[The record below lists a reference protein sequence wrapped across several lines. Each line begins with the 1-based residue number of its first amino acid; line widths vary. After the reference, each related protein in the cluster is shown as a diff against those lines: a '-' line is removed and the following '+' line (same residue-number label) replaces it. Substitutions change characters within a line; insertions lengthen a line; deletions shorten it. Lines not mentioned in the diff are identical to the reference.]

1 LAQQLRMIQLTEA
14 KCHVVQRPL
23 REIIEEIKEIKLD
36 QFEND
41 ILQSSVPPK
50 YHWFV
55 YLTEGVETAFEIHE
69 DMVAYDFHQGQLWV
83 NPNLVVGDV
92 QGV

>member
-1 LAQQLRMIQLTEA
+1 MPEQGQYVVPYLETDDEFIKTEEVIESQEKYLAQQLRMIQLTEA

-41 ILQSSVPPK
+41 ILQSSVP
-50 YHWFV
+50 
-55 YLTEGVETAFEIHE
+55 
-69 DMVAYDFHQGQLWV
+69 
-83 NPNLVVGDV
+83 
-92 QGV
+92 